1 MTEFKE
7 FIRTVAT
14 KTDACSYYKDYPKE
28 VQESLE
34 NIYRACWRFNLTDR
48 QTIYMLNEALKAF

>member
-1 MTEFKE
+1 MEFKE
-7 FIRTVAT
+7 FIEKRAT
-14 KTDACSYYKDYPKE
+14 KTDTCLYYEKYSKE

>member
-14 KTDACSYYKDYPKE
+14 KTDVCSHYKDYPTE

-34 NIYRACWRFNLTDR
+34 NIYRACSSVNCH
-48 QTIYMLNEALKAF
+48 